1 MGKTFFLEPIKFDL
15 YLNYQISM
23 ALGLQVPP
31 EPPQLPLVSPASQLP
46 PPARLAK
53 ADGWQRQKH
62 SDDLKASDKVD
73 SIHIKTCKCTWHLPR
88 NLSIFSITVSKGYT
102 RIQFHVLSLFRAWWW
117 HLNCEM
123 LCSLY
128 KQNFK
133 LLVEYTLAFIL
144 NYGCSSY
151 LIPTSLNF
159 HGNVLPNQHCPVQ
172 LLQWWKCFVQ

>member
-1 MGKTFFLEPIKFDL
+1 MDKLIRGYKVKIPKSSLIILQIPIEQEKFLEPVGKTLFLEPIKFDL

-31 EPPQLPLVSPASQLP
+31 EPPQLPLISPASQLP

-53 ADGWQRQKH
+53 ADGWQCQKH
-62 SDDLKASDKVD
+62 SDDLKASDKVN

-88 NLSIFSITVSKGYT
+88 NLFIFSVTVSKGNT
-102 RIQFHVLSLFRAWWW
+102 RIQFHVLSLFRAWRW
-117 HLNCEM
+117 HLNCEI

-133 LLVEYTLAFIL
+133 LLV
-144 NYGCSSY
+144 
-151 LIPTSLNF
+151 
-159 HGNVLPNQHCPVQ
+159 
-172 LLQWWKCFVQ
+172 